1 MKKGLCLGIC
11 LGLLGGM
18 LAGCGQGAAEEP
30 LPGTEETLSEKETEE
45 TADISMYHKMTV
57 DIRQT
62 YQTMES
68 FGTSGALWSQYVG
81 GFTECVDDSGVSS
94 RERIATL
101 LFDREEGIGL
111 TCYRFNLGAGSA
123 DSRKGT
129 YSDIHRRAQSFETE
143 EGVYDFTKD
152 ANAVWFLEKAV
163 ELGVEEV
170 VLFCNSPL
178 ERLTDNGTAQTT
190 AGEKS
195 NISPENYGAFADYVM
210 DVAEHFLE
218 EGIPVKFLSPI
229 NEPQWEWTEGQEG
242 AHYEPGQ
249 TAELYLAFLDELE
262 SREALADV
270 KLSVP
275 ESGEWGGRALEYTKA
290 LLADERLAAHFDT
303 LDNHSYWSDETA
315 KKSYRN
321 YMKVYHPDVK
331 LRTSEWCEMV
341 NGSDVTMDSA
351 FHLAQ
356 EIAEDLRILNVVSWQ
371 NWVAVAPGGYRD
383 GLIYIDEKSQKFRA
397 LKRLWS
403 FGNYSRYVRPGYVR
417 VDIQADARE
426 QEKMLPTAFTGVN
439 EDGKEELVMVFI
451 NDSVTAQEFVLE
463 GCGDYDRIAVYET
476 SDARDLECVL
486 EDAFSA
492 DAPVTVPEMS
502 VVTVV
507 LKKE

>member
-68 FGTSGALWSQYVG
+68 FGTSGAWWSQYVG

-210 DVAEHFLE
+210 DE
-218 EGIPVKFLSPI
+218 I
-229 NEPQWEWTEGQEG
+229 
-242 AHYEPGQ
+242 
-249 TAELYLAFLDELE
+249 
-262 SREALADV
+262 
-270 KLSVP
+270 
-275 ESGEWGGRALEYTKA
+275 GRASCR
-290 LLADERLAAHFDT
+290 ER
-303 LDNHSYWSDETA
+303 
-315 KKSYRN
+315 
-321 YMKVYHPDVK
+321 V
-331 LRTSEWCEMV
+331 
-341 NGSDVTMDSA
+341 
-351 FHLAQ
+351 
-356 EIAEDLRILNVVSWQ
+356 
-371 NWVAVAPGGYRD
+371 
-383 GLIYIDEKSQKFRA
+383 
-397 LKRLWS
+397 
-403 FGNYSRYVRPGYVR
+403 
-417 VDIQADARE
+417 
-426 QEKMLPTAFTGVN
+426 
-439 EDGKEELVMVFI
+439 
-451 NDSVTAQEFVLE
+451 
-463 GCGDYDRIAVYET
+463 
-476 SDARDLECVL
+476 
-486 EDAFSA
+486 
-492 DAPVTVPEMS
+492 
-502 VVTVV
+502 
-507 LKKE
+507 